1 MIVIKNL
8 CVKYGKK
15 VVLDK
20 FNLYARGVTVLVGP
34 NGVGKSTLLRA
45 VAGGVKAKGF
55 ISVNGKVV
63 LSEKINLPPEERDVA
78 YLPQH
83 GGPVPSLSVEEN
95 LRLVGEPDWDA
106 AEALGINKLLNL
118 KAKELSG
125 GQMKKVGIVMILSSN
140 KKAWLLDEPLANLDP
155 SSRGTIASLIKEKA
169 EEKGVTVLWASHLKE
184 ALDVA
189 DKVVEIGR

>member
-1 MIVIKNL
+1 MIVIKGL
-8 CVKYGKK
+8 CVRYGKK

-20 FNLYARGVTVLVGP
+20 FNLTARGVTVLVGP

-63 LSEKINLPPEERDVA
+63 LSDKVNLSPEERDVA

-95 LRLVGEPDWDA
+95 LRLAGEPDWDA
-106 AEALGINKLLNL
+106 VEALGVDKLLNF
-118 KAKELSG
+118 KVKELSG
-125 GQMKKVGIVMILSSN
+125 GQRKKVGIAMILSSN
-140 KKAWLLDEPLANLDP
+140 KRAWLLDEPLANLDP
-155 SSRGTIASLIKEKA
+155 SSRGTVASLIKEKA
-169 EEKGVTVLWASHLKE
+169 RKKGATVLWASHLKD

-189 DKVVEIGR
+189 DEVVELGR